1 MQKLEGV
8 VRHQLVNI
16 LLLFL
21 LGAFAMLTAELLLTS
36 HVDGIQNV
44 AVIAS
49 VVGAVA
55 ALAGFFVKGTVRHL
69 VVLVMVVL
77 SLSGLLGAWEHLES
91 RQGGEASARGAR
103 VAYVTGSYQA
113 VAYQANPLQQEG
125 EENEAEENGERNEAG
140 GSEREGDERE
150 GGERE
155 GGEGAPPPLA
165 PLSLSGLA
173 LMGAAVLLAK
183 QDK

>member
-113 VAYQANPLQQEG
+113 NPLQQEG

>member
-21 LGAFAMLTAELLLTS
+21 LGAFVMLAAELLLTS

-55 ALAGFFVKGTVRHL
+55 VLAGFFVKGTLRHL

-91 RQGGEASARGAR
+91 RESGEAGVPGAR
-103 VAYVTGSYQA
+103 TANVISSYQL
-113 VAYQANPLQQEG
+113 VAYQANPPQQEE
-125 EENEAEENGERNEAG
+125 EENEAKEDGERE
-140 GSEREGDERE
+140 S
-150 GGERE
+150 GERE
-155 GGEGAPPPLA
+155 GGPPPLA

-173 LMGAAVLLAK
+173 LMGAVMLLAK
-183 QDK
+183 QDE

>member
-8 VRHQLVNI
+8 VRYQLVNI

-21 LGAFAMLTAELLLTS
+21 LGAFVMLAAELLLTS

-55 ALAGFFVKGTVRHL
+55 VLAGFFVKGTLRHL

-77 SLSGLLGAWEHLES
+77 SLSGLLGAWEHLEN
-91 RQGGEASARGAR
+91 RQGDEASAPGAR
-103 VAYVTGSYQA
+103 MANVIGSYRL
-113 VAYQANPLQQEG
+113 VGYQADPLQQEE
-125 EENEAEENGERNEAG
+125 EENEEEENGERYEAG
-140 GSEREGDERE
+140 RNERKDDERE
-150 GGERE
+150 GGE
-155 GGEGAPPPLA
+155 GGPPPLA

-173 LMGAAVLLAK
+173 LMGAVMLLAK
-183 QDK
+183 QDE

>member
-55 ALAGFFVKGTVRHL
+55 ALAGFFVKGTLRHL

-91 RQGGEASARGAR
+91 RQGGEASAPGAR

-140 GSEREGDERE
+140 GSEREG
-150 GGERE
+150 GERE

>member
-1 MQKLEGV
+1 MQRLEGV
-8 VRHQLVNI
+8 VRRQLVNI

-21 LGAFAMLTAELLLTS
+21 VGAFVMLLAELLLTN

-49 VVGAVA
+49 IVGAVA
-55 ALAGFFVKGTVRHL
+55 ALAGLFVKGTLRHL

-91 RQGGEASARGAR
+91 REGGEARAPSVRMADA
-103 VAYVTGSYQA
+103 VASYQS
-113 VAYQANPLQQEG
+113 VAYQAGPLQQE
-125 EENEAEENGERNEAG
+125 ENEEQENGEREG
-140 GSEREGDERE
+140 GERE

-173 LMGAAVLLAK
+173 LMGAVVLMAK
-183 QDK
+183 QDN